1 MKVFLTASA
10 GGHLAQLIAL
20 DKFWKEHDRAWATFD
35 LPEVRAA
42 LKGERTYWVYFPTTR
57 NIPNAIRNLR
67 VAWKTLRRERPD
79 VLVSTGAAVALPF
92 FLVAKVLGIR
102 TVFIECYDRITLPT
116 LTGRLCYPL
125 SDLFVVQWE
134 EQKKAFP
141 EAVNIGH
148 IL

>member
-20 DKFWKEHDRAWATFD
+20 DKFWKEYDRAWATFD

-42 LKGERTYWVYFPTTR
+42 LEGERTYWVYFPTTR
-57 NIPNAIRNLR
+57 NIPNAIRNLG
-67 VAWKTLRRERPD
+67 VAWRTLRRERPD